1 MYEHFMWTRCMH
13 PYRMAPNVS
22 LLYHAIH
29 MDPSAKA
36 FPIMY
41 PLHSIVISSVVNHPH
56 HPSSIHL
63 MRPRHTHPSET
74 PTTTHAPT
82 QSPVTRSP
90 TRTGQTYPPTTVC
103 RYTLYTKTRHKGTV
117 YTRDAYDSTYTEQ
130 LYATT
135 TRYIT
140 SDRSIGLTRGRRD
153 SG

>member
-1 MYEHFMWTRCMH
+1 MH
-13 PYRMAPNVS
+13 ASVS
-22 LLYHAIH
+22 NGTQCQPSLSRNSYGSISKGISYHVSIAFNSH
-29 MDPSAKA
+29 LVSRQPSTS
-36 FPIMY
+36 PI
-41 PLHSIVISSVVNHPH
+41 I
-56 HPSSIHL
+56 HPSDAPATHT
-63 MRPRHTHPSET
+63 PTTAAPTTHPSET